1 MWNSMKAI
9 GEPMPFKPGTNHPQH
24 RATSDMK
31 RELSD
36 IENVVVDE
44 ANQWTYVVTAGRQ
57 LTDGEI
63 YSAIRVALLRRGG
76 KRLERG
82 ETLKIATTRWD

>member
-1 MWNSMKAI
+1 
-9 GEPMPFKPGTNHPQH
+9 
-24 RATSDMK
+24 MK

-36 IENVVVDE
+36 VQNVVVDE
-44 ANQWTYVVTAGRQ
+44 GNEVTYVVTARRP

-63 YSAIRVALLRRGG
+63 YSAIRVALLKRAG
-76 KRLERG
+76 KRLQRG